1 MPVRYSRENQY
12 FMLKKYKDYAAKA
25 IQLLRGKS

>member
-25 IQLLRGKS
+25 IQVQLR